1 MKTYSIVIW
10 LYIIVISD
18 FTLSHR
24 KYFDKDKAKKCGDE
38 KVSPSS
44 TANLPIA
51 LPQQPSCHPVG
62 KDLRGGGG
70 EKLKK
75 KTYERTQTKTNIWTK
90 EKMTRQPKAKINLT

>member
-1 MKTYSIVIW
+1 MW
-10 LYIIVISD
+10 
-18 FTLSHR
+18 
-24 KYFDKDKAKKCGDE
+24 DE

-75 KTYERTQTKTNIWTK
+75 KKHMSGLRQRQTYGQR
-90 EKMTRQPKAKINLT
+90 RRR